1 MTDVPDAARD
11 DAQLPDMIPQLKR
24 IHAGIRHALD
34 RGGRRRNNQAGQI
47 RAAAECVLAD
57 FLEPSQ
63 VGAQVHLGQREI
75 VQERVVRDGG
85 RTTQVHASKI
95 RRVREG
101 PGTDCLERIRQDQR
115 GEPRAFKGVI
125 ADSAQ

>member
-11 DAQLPDMIPQLKR
+11 DAQLADPIPQLKR

-34 RGGRRRNNQAGQI
+34 RGGGCRNNQAGQI

-63 VGAQVHLGQREI
+63 VGAQIHLGQRDV

-85 RTTQVHASKI
+85 RTAQVHASKI

-101 PGTDCLERIRQDQR
+101 PGTDCLERIRQCQR